1 MFFPCASFKYRHSS
15 GNAESKTN
23 CPITD
28 NLPAYTRFM
37 IHPSRF
43 FFIFFITCTAFH
55 ASAQTEYH
63 QKIRETAKLIPNQA
77 VEADSICRILLG
89 EITEKYPKNDSLFTK
104 IFFLLGQSQLYQ
116 GKLNLAL
123 NSYNKSLQA
132 NKNNIIPGLISSCL
146 INTAIIY
153 EKQYRFSEASETYQ
167 KAMHLAESQN
177 DSTTINE
184 IWINLGI
191 LNQRMSAN
199 DKAIDIFNHTYQ
211 YCQNRGDTNGMA
223 IILLNMANIYYP
235 DNIKEAERHYEQSLR
250 LSKKINYQ
258 YNTAIVLSNLGE
270 LEIFKNNYSKATEYI
285 LENINLCKK
294 QGLNEMLSISYRLL
308 AQCEI
313 EAGNNPASASEY
325 LETARK
331 LAIET
336 GRSDLLEKI
345 KEVELMMQVKM
356 GNYPGFKAVLKELKE
371 LSDKSKQENARIIN
385 SEFQTI
391 YEVKKL
397 SDQRDQLL
405 DGIEQKNRQLILSLL
420 GLLGAALAIAVITRQ
435 YLRIRQAMK
444 TMYRMNVEMAN
455 SAPIAIH
462 NIPGSGIEYEDSPE
476 TEDDEKIPI
485 NNLYNTILLRIEKD
499 KLYLSPTFS
508 LQDLSE
514 NMNRSQRY
522 ISRAISEAG
531 KTSFS
536 SLINNF
542 RINEARR
549 LLAAD
554 HNITMNEI
562 TEKTGFGSRMSF
574 HRNFKAATGF
584 TPAEYQNW
592 SKNQPKGEIQ

>member
-1 MFFPCASFKYRHSS
+1 MLDSVR
-15 GNAESKTN
+15 
-23 CPITD
+23 
-28 NLPAYTRFM
+28 
-37 IHPSRF
+37 
-43 FFIFFITCTAFH
+43 IFFLCILVCPAFH
-55 ASAQTEYH
+55 ASAQTNYH
-63 QKIRETAKLIPNQA
+63 QKIRETAKLLPNQA
-77 VEADSICRILLG
+77 VEADSVCRILLG
-89 EITEKYPKNDSLFTK
+89 EITEKYPNNDSLFTK
-104 IFFLLGQSQLYQ
+104 IYFLLGQCQLYQ
-116 GKLNLAL
+116 GKLNMAL
-123 NSYNKSLQA
+123 NSYEKSAQA
-132 NKNNIIPGLISSCL
+132 NKNNIIPDLVSSCL
-146 INTAIIY
+146 TNQAIIY
-153 EKQYRFSEASETYQ
+153 EKQYRFDEASAAYQ
-167 KAMHLAESQN
+167 KVLSLAESMN
-177 DSTTINE
+177 DSTTING

-191 LNQRMSAN
+191 LNHRMSN
-199 DKAIDIFNHTYQ
+199 NEKAIAILNNTYK
-211 YCQNRGDTNGMA
+211 YSQNKKDTA
-223 IILLNMANIYYP
+223 NMGVNLINIASTYYP
-235 DNIKEAERHYEQSLR
+235 ENLEQSERYQQQALGLFR
-250 LSKKINYQ
+250 KINSQ
-258 YNTAIVLSNLGE
+258 YYIATSLSNLSE
-270 LEIFKNNYSKATEYI
+270 LAIQRNNYALAKEYL
-285 LENINLCKK
+285 LENIELCKK
-294 QGLNEMLSISYRLL
+294 QGFNEMLSSSYRLL
-308 AQCEI
+308 AQYEI
-313 EAGNNPASASEY
+313 EAGNNPASASEH

-345 KEVELMMQVKM
+345 KEVELMMQVKT

-371 LSDKSKQENARIIN
+371 LSDKSKQENASIIN

-420 GLLGAALAIAVITRQ
+420 ALLGAVLAIAVITRQ
-435 YLRIRQAMK
+435 YFRIRQVMK

-455 SAPIAIH
+455 SASVAIH
-462 NIPGSGIEYEDSPE
+462 NIPGSGTEYEELPAE

-485 NNLYNTILLRIEKD
+485 NNLYNAILLRIEKD

-554 HNITMNEI
+554 HNITINEI
-562 TEKTGFGSRMSF
+562 TEKTGFGSRISF
-574 HRNFKAATGF
+574 HRNFKSATGF

-592 SKNQPKGEIQ
+592 SKNQSEVEKEA

>member
-1 MFFPCASFKYRHSS
+1 
-15 GNAESKTN
+15 
-23 CPITD
+23 
-28 NLPAYTRFM
+28 
-37 IHPSRF
+37 
-43 FFIFFITCTAFH
+43 
-55 ASAQTEYH
+55 
-63 QKIRETAKLIPNQA
+63 
-77 VEADSICRILLG
+77 
-89 EITEKYPKNDSLFTK
+89 
-104 IFFLLGQSQLYQ
+104 
-116 GKLNLAL
+116 
-123 NSYNKSLQA
+123 
-132 NKNNIIPGLISSCL
+132 
-146 INTAIIY
+146 
-153 EKQYRFSEASETYQ
+153 
-167 KAMHLAESQN
+167 MHLAESQN

-345 KEVELMMQVKM
+345 KEVELMMQVKT

-371 LSDKSKQENARIIN
+371 LSDKSKQENASIIN

-420 GLLGAALAIAVITRQ
+420 ALLGAVLAIAVITRQ
-435 YLRIRQAMK
+435 YFRIRQVMK

-455 SAPIAIH
+455 SASVAIH
-462 NIPGSGIEYEDSPE
+462 NIPGSGIEYEELPAE

-485 NNLYNTILLRIEKD
+485 NNLYNAILLRIEKD

-554 HNITMNEI
+554 HNITINEI
-562 TEKTGFGSRMSF
+562 TEKTGFGSRISF
-574 HRNFKAATGF
+574 HRNFKSATGF

-592 SKNQPKGEIQ
+592 SKNQSEVEKEA